1 MSKVSKPQALSI
13 SGKIFLA
20 LVVINGIF
28 GIMAGYSMIFNFKSV
43 LEMNG
48 IVYNKALDIFGIS
61 VGCAVLFLSAILTLS
76 FTWTRQRKAEGVTL
90 GITGGGFLVLLGVL
104 PFLLLGHTTTLY
116 IDSIRGLLMM
126 VFGYV
131 SYSSLKSN
139 S

>member
-1 MSKVSKPQALSI
+1 MNTVNKTQPLSI

-28 GIMAGYSMIFNFKSV
+28 GIMAAYSMIFNFKSV

-90 GITGGGFLVLLGVL
+90 GIAGGGFLVLIGVL

-126 VFGYV
+126 VFGYL